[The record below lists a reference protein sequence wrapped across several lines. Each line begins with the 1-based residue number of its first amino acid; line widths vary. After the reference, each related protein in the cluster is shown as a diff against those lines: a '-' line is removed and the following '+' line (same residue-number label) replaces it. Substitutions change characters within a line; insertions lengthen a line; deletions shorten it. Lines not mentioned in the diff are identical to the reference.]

1 MHHYIRWVCTRQS
14 VWSVLTPRCSL
25 PFTLLWSLLSCPSSH
40 PSCILRPSLASGHL
54 GTCCA
59 PISVFPTVVRKRR
72 TGGTGQEPVLLQKG
86 HATLLASLRK
96 AGQARFG
103 GKHTSFFPS
112 FSCPGPVLGS
122 MLPFLQSCS
131 APRIPQLS
139 PFAQCLHL
147 ASLPF
152 TLSAYLW
159 GLGAQLTLVTP
170 TPLPLPKSPALSRC
184 LLQPPLHF
192 FCSLSPS
199 LDLPPLLRQP

>member
-1 MHHYIRWVCTRQS
+1 MH
-14 VWSVLTPRCSL
+14 
-25 PFTLLWSLLSCPSSH
+25 LLQC
-40 PSCILRPSLASGHL
+40 
-54 GTCCA
+54 
-59 PISVFPTVVRKRR
+59 FPTVVGESR

-122 MLPFLQSCS
+122 LLHFLQSCS

-152 TLSAYLW
+152 TLSAFLW
-159 GLGAQLTLVTP
+159 GLGAQLTLVIP

-199 LDLPPLLRQP
+199 LDLPPLPRQP